1 MSVSETFN
9 AVSYLVDRHVDDGRG
24 SKVAIECADERVTYA
39 QLQER
44 VNRVGNGLKKAL
56 KVRMEERVLLLLLDR
71 PEIIYG
77 FFGAMKIGAVPV
89 PINTL
94 WKHAEFE
101 YVLNDSRARVLIVD
115 EALLSTLRDIPRER
129 LEFLE
134 HVVVVGECERDD
146 EMSFESL
153 TSVADQNLQVAPT
166 RKDDVAFWLYSSG
179 STGRPKGC
187 IHSHDSMAFCANAY
201 GRGVLDITSEDRFY
215 SIAKVFFAYGLGN
228 SVYFP
233 FSVGGTTILW
243 SGPPTASNVYDTIE
257 KHRPTLF
264 FSVPTNFG
272 MLLAHQSPQEDFD
285 LSSVRQAVSAGEAL
299 PPALFDR
306 FKRRFGVEILDGI
319 GSTEVLHIFVSNRP
333 GHIRPG
339 SSGLPVPGYEA
350 KVVDDEGQ
358 PVPLGEIGNL
368 MIRGDSICAG
378 YWNQRDK
385 TKMTIDGQWIR
396 TGDKYRQDEEG
407 YLWYAGRS
415 DDMLKVGGIWV
426 SPTEVEN
433 VLIEHEAV
441 LECAVVGRADRDGL
455 IKPAGYVVLAP
466 DVRATSEL
474 SMELQTHV
482 SSRLSD
488 YKRPRWIE
496 FIPQLPKTAT
506 GKIQRFKLRG
516 SDELADGIR
525 V

>member
-9 AVSYLVDRHVDDGRG
+9 AASHLVDRHVDDGRG

-44 VNRVGNGLKKAL
+44 VNRVGNGLKTVL
-56 KVRMEERVLLLLLDR
+56 KVRMEERVLLFLLDR
-71 PEIIYG
+71 PEIIYS

-94 WKHAEFE
+94 WKPAEFE
-101 YVLNDSRARVLIVD
+101 YVLNDARARVLIID
-115 EALLSTLRDIPRER
+115 ATLLPTLRDIPRER
-129 LEFLE
+129 LGFLE

-146 EMSFESL
+146 EISFDSL
-153 TSVADQNLQVAPT
+153 RSGARQSLQAAPT

-187 IHSHDSMAFCANAY
+187 IHLHSSMAFCAAAY
-201 GRGVLDITSEDRFY
+201 GRDVLGITSDDRFY
-215 SIAKVFFAYGLGN
+215 SVAKVFFAYGLGN

-272 MLLAHQSPQEDFD
+272 MLLAHQRTEADFD
-285 LSSVRQAVSAGEAL
+285 LSSVRYAVSAGEAL

-306 FKRRFGVEILDGI
+306 FKKRFGVEILDGI

-339 SSGLPVPGYEA
+339 SSGLAVPAYEA

-358 PVPLGEIGNL
+358 PVPCGEIGNL
-368 MIRGDSICAG
+368 MICGDSICAG

-385 TKMTIDGQWIR
+385 TRMTIDGRWIR
-396 TGDKYRQDEEG
+396 TGDKYRQDEDG
-407 YLWYAGRS
+407 FLWYAGRS

-441 LECAVVGRADRDGL
+441 LECAVVGRADRDRL
-455 IKPAGYVVLAP
+455 IKPAAYVVLAA

-474 SMELQTHV
+474 AVELQTYV

-496 FIPQLPKTAT
+496 FVAELPKTAT

-516 SDELADGIR
+516 SDESEVGIQA
-525 V
+525 